1 MASTFA
7 FLGISAR
14 KVGIPISVGM
24 MASIPYM
31 KVNGDMLVGFPMVV
45 L

>member
-14 KVGIPISVGM
+14 KVGISIYVGM
-24 MASIPYM
+24 MASIPYV
-31 KVNGDMLVGFPMVV
+31 KVNGDMLVGFHMVI